1 MKKENI
7 HEELEQ
13 LSPLLYE
20 LKKQGEVMYTPPDY
34 FEGLEEKVY
43 DKLEAE
49 GGRIAPP
56 TSPWKV
62 WLSPLRLSVAAALT
76 AIMVSV
82 WGFLQPT
89 VAPQAPMAA
98 TTPFTL
104 EEDAPVSLN
113 SEVAASYIKDNILE
127 FDEDALFA
135 AYFEEDDDVENKP
148 ITTTKKNSKKI
159 TPSTEDLDEI
169 LDDLTDEEL
178 EDLL

>member
-43 DKLEAE
+43 EKLEAE

-56 TSPWKV
+56 VSPWTV
-62 WLSPLRLSVAAALT
+62 WFTPLRLSVAAALT
-76 AIMVSV
+76 AVVVSV

-89 VAPQAPMAA
+89 QVAQAPVAA
-98 TTPFTL
+98 SNPFTL
-104 EEDAPVSLN
+104 EEEAPVSLT
-113 SEVAASYIKDNILE
+113 SDVAATYIKENILE
-127 FDEDALFA
+127 FDEEALLA
-135 AYFEEDDDVENKP
+135 AYLEED
-148 ITTTKKNSKKI
+148 
-159 TPSTEDLDEI
+159 EDLDIQPAPAKKNTKKTTTSTDDLEEI